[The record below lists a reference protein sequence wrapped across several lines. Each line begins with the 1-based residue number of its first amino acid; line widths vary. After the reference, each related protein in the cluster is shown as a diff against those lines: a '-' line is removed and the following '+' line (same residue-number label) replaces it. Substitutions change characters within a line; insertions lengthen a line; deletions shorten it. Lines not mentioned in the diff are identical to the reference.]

1 MDSQITKDDD
11 GSQENV
17 MSQGDGSNGD
27 VTAADIIS
35 RMEFELSICSDKLC
49 NLHMLLME
57 VANRECDIEALM
69 LDPDT
74 LSTET
79 LEKAFEFGTLYGIL
93 DSEISEL
100 EKLVG
105 SMQTDVG
112 NVEKNLANVGESE
125 GESEGRLKHRLHAAM
140 QSLMQIKARISTLR
154 RESAYFDRVIDPSH
168 HKAGMLHSILGPID
182 VTVDCIHFLTI

>member
-17 MSQGDGSNGD
+17 MSQGDGSYGD

-57 VANRECDIEALM
+57 VANRECDFEALM

-93 DSEISEL
+93 DSEVTEL

-105 SMQTDVG
+105 SMQADVG
-112 NVEKNLANVGESE
+112 NVKKNLANVGESE
-125 GESEGRLKHRLHAAM
+125 GRLKHRMHAAT
-140 QSLMQIKARISTLR
+140 QFLMQIKARISTLR

-182 VTVDCIHFLTI
+182 VSADCIHFLTI

>member
-35 RMEFELSICSDKLC
+35 RAEFEVSICNDRLF
-49 NLHMLLME
+49 NLHMLLVE
-57 VANRECDIEALM
+57 VANRERDIEALM

-74 LSTET
+74 LSTER

-100 EKLVG
+100 EKLV
-105 SMQTDVG
+105 SSIQTDVG
-112 NVEKNLANVGESE
+112 NVEKKLANVE
-125 GESEGRLKHRLHAAM
+125 ESEGRLKHRLRAAT
-140 QSLMQIKARISTLR
+140 QSLMDMKARISTLR